1 MFDWN
6 NRDDPRGIAIVRL
19 GASDCC
25 LVSAEALNI
34 VSLGRVHAN
43 GMLYA
48 AVRDLEDGTN
58 FSSAMVVTQ
67 CSLLVI

>member
-1 MFDWN
+1 MIGIIGW
-6 NRDDPRGIAIVRL
+6 PRKIAIVRL
-19 GASDCC
+19 EASFR
-25 LVSAEALNI
+25 LLSSAEALNI

-43 GMLYA
+43 ACLDA

-58 FSSAMVVTQ
+58 FSSAMAVTQ